1 MAPKNI
7 FFFLCALVSFS
18 FSNETLQLSQSS
30 VLNDYLKQAL
40 KDNLALQQKQF
51 ELEKSTAARREAAG
65 LMLPSVGINARYSR
79 ADGGRT
85 IEFPVGNLVNPIY
98 DAVNDTRIRS
108 GINPIPFQYL
118 ENQSIPFLREK
129 EQETKLR
136 AVQPLFNPEIY
147 YNYKI
152 KSDLQRLAKYS
163 VNIYK
168 RALISEM
175 KAAYFNYLK
184 AVQVEKLLAEAKDL
198 VKENLRVSRKLF
210 ENDLVTIG
218 DVYRAQT
225 ELSKID
231 QKISEAAANRNA
243 SRSYF
248 NYLRNRPLDESIEA
262 DSSLD
267 ITKQEYQPIEALKQQ
282 ALKNREE
289 IKQLNT
295 VIEIAA
301 KSKKLAGGAFLPTLN
316 VVADYG
322 FQGEDYR
329 FDSEHDYWMVSGIM
343 EWNLFNGFQDQ
354 AKREQAAIDKKKAET
369 RLQEVERLIALQVD
383 KTFDKIKVSRQSL
396 IFAKNRRQS
405 ARESFRLVRKR
416 YQQGMAAQIEFLDA
430 RNNLT
435 EAEINFIITQYDYMI
450 HYAALEKMT
459 AQLSL

>member
-1 MAPKNI
+1 MVHKYI
-7 FFFLCALVSFS
+7 LSILCALVTISFS
-18 FSNETLQLSQSS
+18 EESEQLSRSS
-30 VLNDYLKQAL
+30 ILNQYLKQAL
-40 KDNLALQQKQF
+40 KDNLSLQQKQF
-51 ELEKSTAARREAAG
+51 DLEKSMAERRESAG
-65 LMLPSVGINARYSR
+65 LMLPSLSINARYSR

-85 IEFPVGNLVNPIY
+85 IEFPVGDLVNPIY
-98 DAVNDTRIRS
+98 DAINDTRIRS
-108 GINPIPFQYL
+108 GINPIPFQDL
-118 ENQSIPFLREK
+118 ENRSIPFLREK

-152 KSDLQRLAKYS
+152 KTDLQQLAEYN

-168 RALISEM
+168 RTLISEA

-184 AVQVEKLLAEAKDL
+184 TVQVEKLLAEAKDL
-198 VKENLRVSRKLF
+198 VNENLRVSRKLF
-210 ENDLVTIG
+210 ENDLVTMR
-218 DVYRAQT
+218 DVYRAET

-231 QKISEAAANRNA
+231 QKISEAAANRA
-243 SRSYF
+243 AARSYF
-248 NYLRNRPLDESIEA
+248 NYLRNRPLDEIIKA
-262 DSSLD
+262 DSTLD
-267 ITKQEYQPIEALKQQ
+267 ITKQEYQTVEALTAL

-295 VIEIAA
+295 AIAIA
-301 KSKKLAGGAFLPTLN
+301 VKSKKLAGGAFLPTLS

-322 FQGEDYR
+322 FQGEAYR
-329 FDSEHDYWMVSGIM
+329 FDDDHDYWMVSGIM

-354 AKREQAAIDKKKAET
+354 ARRQQAAIEKKKAET
-369 RLQEVERLIALQVD
+369 QLKEIERLIALQVD
-383 KTFDKIKVSRQSL
+383 KAFDKTEVSRQSL

-405 ARESFRLVRKR
+405 ARASFKLVRKR
-416 YQQGMAAQIEFLDA
+416 YEEGMAAQIEFLDA

-450 HYAALEKMT
+450 HYAGLEKMT